1 MVIIMSLN
9 TSLVNEAAKI
19 YKVLS

>member
-1 MVIIMSLN
+1 MVIIMRLN

-19 YKVLS
+19 YKVLG